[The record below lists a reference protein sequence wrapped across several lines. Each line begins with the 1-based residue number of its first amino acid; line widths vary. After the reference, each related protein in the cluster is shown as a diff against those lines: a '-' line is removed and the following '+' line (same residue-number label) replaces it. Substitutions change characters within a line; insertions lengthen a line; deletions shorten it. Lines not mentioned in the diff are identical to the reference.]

1 MDITST
7 QTFDIPP
14 PPPPT
19 FFSSDPSTFGTDAV
33 TVTETSLIIVTLTHS
48 SSGESAAATIYIPN
62 IKTITL
68 VTTISSNVGSI
79 TTPAIAPSSP
89 TPVSP
94 VVSSTSSSASASSS
108 ISTYIPTTALSF
120 LTSHLSSPAITT
132 SPLSSTSV
140 VKPSIA
146 SNEPNQ
152 IGLSTSAKIG
162 VAVGAVLGGFAIGL
176 TAFCLGLRLHRRRK
190 SAFDGDMTPVYGGNP
205 EKDGNEVFRSE
216 MNGTPMVQQTVAELE
231 TPTHDLIVSPLH
243 TVDLRTEDKTHD
255 TICEVD
261 RTLSCTPTSIAQPSQ
276 DDPDSSRIREQ
287 DSSTH
292 EDCDLVHSDGAS
304 SPCQLK
310 EPYDDPQLIKN
321 PWRESRILD
330 D

>member
-14 PPPPT
+14 P
-19 FFSSDPSTFGTDAV
+19 FSLRTHQPS
-33 TVTETSLIIVTLTHS
+33 EQMR
-48 SSGESAAATIYIPN
+48 GESAAATIYIPN

-231 TPTHDLIVSPLH
+231 TPTHDLIMMQQMMKQISEL
-243 TVDLRTEDKTHD
+243 TARIAKIETT
-255 TICEVD
+255 
-261 RTLSCTPTSIAQPSQ
+261 STPTPAEPTPTPAV
-276 DDPDSSRIREQ
+276 DATPPPAMPAPPHEPKGLKDPDAF
-287 DSSTH
+287 
-292 EDCDLVHSDGAS
+292 DGTRS
-304 SPCQLK
+304 QYL
-310 EPYDDPQLIKN
+310 L
-321 PWRESRILD
+321 
-330 D
+330 